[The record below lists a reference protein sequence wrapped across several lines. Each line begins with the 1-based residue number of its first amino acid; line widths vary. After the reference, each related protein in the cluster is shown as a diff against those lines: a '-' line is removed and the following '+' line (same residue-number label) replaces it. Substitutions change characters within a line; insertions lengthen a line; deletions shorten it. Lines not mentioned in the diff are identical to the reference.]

1 MSQPQQTMADSQK
14 PLANRKTSNLAV
26 VILCLGFVGGMTG
39 LAYAAVPLYKLFCQ
53 VTGYGGTT
61 KKADEYVGEIS
72 DTVIR
77 VSFDT
82 NISSELNWQFKP
94 QQRSI
99 EVRLGEKSTAIF
111 LARNLGSDV
120 TSGTAIFN
128 VTPQWTGRYFNKI
141 ECFCFTEQTLA
152 AGEEVE
158 MPVLFFIDPAI
169 ADDPLLKSIQTITL
183 SYTLFSKDKSEPQ
196 DSALLD
202 QPNTHIDSHIHEP
215 VAVN

>member
-99 EVRLGEKSTAIF
+99 EVRLGENSTAIF

-120 TSGTAIFN
+120 TSGTANFN

-202 QPNTHIDSHIHEP
+202 QPNTHIDLHIHEP